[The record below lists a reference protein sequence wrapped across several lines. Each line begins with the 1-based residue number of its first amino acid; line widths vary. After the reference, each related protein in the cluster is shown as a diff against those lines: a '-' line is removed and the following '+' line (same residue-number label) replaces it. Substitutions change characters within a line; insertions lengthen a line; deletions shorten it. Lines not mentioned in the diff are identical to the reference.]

1 MGSKGK
7 NLGKRKC
14 HRKSWEGW
22 EWREEGDVDGAGSRS
37 QSLEERAEG
46 DPERKDGKW
55 GGGKRGEMSTEREL
69 CIFRKKIQ
77 EKLCLAGICQRPL
90 LSLWVVCVCKCVG
103 RETAV
108 VRW

>member
-1 MGSKGK
+1 MGREAGLRAWRKGQK
-7 NLGKRKC
+7 GTQRGKME
-14 HRKSWEGW
+14 SG
-22 EWREEGDVDGAGSRS
+22 
-37 QSLEERAEG
+37 
-46 DPERKDGKW
+46 